1 MTQVNAA
8 GRETAHADALL
19 RLAQALNV
27 NAPIIKPSAAATVG
41 CSAAVRAQLHHSI
54 DRACRDLVEE
64 LPLPDVLRTLCQGI
78 AEVLALPLVT
88 LVRRHAGGTLDL
100 AAVSRE
106 TSVWAELTR
115 LPERWDGTV
124 AGHGPAARAL
134 CGGEPIGMPVGDEG
148 FLPWRDAARR
158 DGIVD
163 AHAWPLDTA
172 DGVWAMVLYGRTARE
187 NYSNPCHDEAGGIA
201 ATGCGRVIDACA
213 RLERQRLLHAAL
225 DHAGN
230 AAFVADLEGSI
241 LWSNAAFSR
250 LTGYRP
256 EDVRG
261 RNPRFLS
268 SGRHGASHYRELW
281 NTIRTGRVWR
291 GETVDRD
298 SSGTAFTAIQTI
310 SPFGSGE
317 RITHYLAIYEDI
329 SRQKAEQV
337 RRELHTGQD
346 PLTGLMHRAAL
357 EYALAEELAQARPVH
372 IALVALRNLR
382 APGPLGEDAR
392 EALSAECN
400 ARVRGLAGADRAT
413 MVAAGE
419 YLLQLPD
426 AAEQAGTL
434 LDAIRRELAE
444 PYPGIGEPGS
454 LDLRIGCAQAPRDG
468 TTLDALVRVADRA
481 LGVEPLLPARRA
493 LPPSGN

>member
-1 MTQVNAA
+1 MNASTL
-8 GRETAHADALL
+8 RPSTA
-19 RLAQALNV
+19 R
-27 NAPIIKPSAAATVG
+27 AAE
-41 CSAAVRAQLHHSI
+41 CDAAVRAQLHHGI

-64 LPLPDVLRTLCQGI
+64 RSLPDVLRTLCQGI
-78 AEVLALPLVT
+78 AEALALPLVA
-88 LVRRHAGGTLDL
+88 LVQRHKGGTLDL

-106 TSVWAELTR
+106 TSMWAELTR

-134 CGGEPIGMPVGDEG
+134 HGGEPIGMPVSDEG
-148 FLPWRDAARR
+148 FLPWREAARR

-163 AHAWPLDTA
+163 ARAWPLDTA
-172 DGVWAMVLYGRTARE
+172 DGGWAMVLYGRTAQAD
-187 NYSNPCHDEAGGIA
+187 YSSPCHDEAGGIA
-201 ATGCGRVIDACA
+201 ATGCGRVIDACM

-230 AAFVADLEGSI
+230 AAFVADLEGTI
-241 LWSNAAFSR
+241 VWSNAAFSR

-256 EDVRG
+256 EEVRG
-261 RNPRFLS
+261 RNPRFLG
-268 SGRHGASHYRELW
+268 SGRHGPNHYRELW

-298 SSGTAFTAIQTI
+298 SSGNAFTAIQTI
-310 SPFGSGE
+310 SPFGSDE

-337 RRELHTGQD
+337 RRELQTGQD

-357 EYALAEELAQARPVH
+357 EYALAEELARARPVH
-372 IALVALRNLR
+372 IALVALRGLR
-382 APGPLGEDAR
+382 APGLLGDDAR
-392 EALSAECN
+392 EVLLAECN
-400 ARVRGLAGADRAT
+400 ARVRGLAGAERAT
-413 MVAAGE
+413 VLGAGE
-419 YLLQLPD
+419 YLLRLPD
-426 AAEQAGTL
+426 APEEAGTL
-434 LDAIRRELAE
+434 LDALRRELAE

-468 TTLDALVRVADRA
+468 ATLDALLRVADRA

-493 LPPSGN
+493 LPSSGN